1 MKVLKKVV
9 SISLASV
16 LLVGN
21 IGPVLANPN
30 INPISRASSIEK
42 EESKMANPD
51 NITENTKRNDQ
62 NDEILDKDNLSGNLP
77 KENSAQDEPSYDLA
91 KDKEV
96 AGDQEKVIY
105 KNLRVK
111 IDLHGLCDEEFSLD
125 KISPKLYKLEF
136 TYRDKNTNRI
146 ETISRGFTEDGQ
158 VLDFGKFPKEA
169 VENGILSLKRN
180 SDDTNKVIEEYS
192 LGELENKDFIL
203 YKIYQVQSTKISVRT
218 ITSDGNLTAN
228 PTNLHFTYRLLDKV
242 KKGEIPFDSEEID
255 VLEDDAY
262 TFDLDNGE
270 NIYDG
275 REKPELS
282 LDMSENGYVFDGDFA
297 YKIVKEEQ
305 KNEDGESDRSK
316 PLEVTLIKKAKLI
329 KSVSQPTYTD
339 PDTGEEILDDD
350 YVRMADKNTQDEE
363 NQSNYWILKTDEDLF
378 PEEND
383 GDGEKEK
390 TEKKEGF
397 LANDISICAGDEI
410 VTDLLLKNPTD
421 DYSPITKAILKK
433 DGFENGKVIYG
444 ENGEIEVEILDF
456 LYLEDINSYSVRL
469 RVAVDP
475 SYGKKVRRSN
485 QILRD
490 EADPLNPISF
500 INQPYQLSLVDEN
513 GNNYDFENQII
524 IKNQNT
530 KADLIPEKIQLE
542 KGGILA
548 QTKQKIRPQDI
559 IDRVKNGRWQN
570 KKSVNES
577 YANQTMAVKKAPS
590 FVANSIEPKLAANPF
605 MLDEEKF
612 NQIDWDEPGVYEVPV
627 TVAWIDGSTSI
638 VNVPVEV
645 VANDVVITGIFD
657 TGYGIGL
664 MLAGLG
670 LLAGAIS
677 LYNLNRKKAYF

>member
-21 IGPVLANPN
+21 IGPVLAYPN
-30 INPISRASSIEK
+30 INPISNASSIEK

-51 NITENTKRNDQ
+51 NITENPKSKDQ
-62 NDEILDKDNLSGNLP
+62 NGEILDKDNLSGNLP
-77 KENSAQDEPSYDLA
+77 KENSAQDEPSHDLV

-96 AGDQEKVIY
+96 ADDQEKVIY

-111 IDLHGLCDEEFSLD
+111 IDLHGLCGEEFSLD
-125 KISPKLYKLEF
+125 KISPKPYKLEF

-158 VLDFGKFPKEA
+158 VLDFGKFSKEA
-169 VENGILSLKRN
+169 IANGILRLKTN
-180 SDDTNKVIEEYS
+180 PDDTNKVIEEYS
-192 LGELENKDFIL
+192 MGELENKDFIL
-203 YKIYQVQSTKISVRT
+203 YKINQIQSTKISVRT

-262 TFDLDNGE
+262 TFDLEDGE

-297 YKIVKEEQ
+297 YKILKEEQ
-305 KNEDGESDRSK
+305 KDEDGESDRSK
-316 PLEVTLIKKAKLI
+316 PLEVTLIKKAKII
-329 KSVSQPTYTD
+329 KSVDQPTYTD

-363 NQSNYWILKTDEDLF
+363 NQSNYWILKTEEDLI

-383 GDGEKEK
+383 GEGEKEK
-390 TEKKEGF
+390 TENKEGF

-410 VTDLLLKNPTD
+410 FTDILLKNPSESQ
-421 DYSPITKAILKK
+421 SPILKAILKK
-433 DGFENGKVIYG
+433 DDLENDKLIFGR
-444 ENGEIEVEILDF
+444 NGEIELEILEF
-456 LYLEDINSYSVRL
+456 SYLADINSYSVSL

-475 SYGKKVRRSN
+475 SYGNEVRRSN

-490 EADPLNPISF
+490 AADPLNPIAY
-500 INQPYQLSLVDEN
+500 INQPYQISLVDEN

-530 KADLIPEKIQLE
+530 KADLIPEKIQVE
-542 KGGILA
+542 KGGMLA
-548 QTKQKIRPQDI
+548 QTKQMISPQDI
-559 IDRVKNGRWQN
+559 IDQVKNGRWQN
-570 KKSVNES
+570 KKISNET
-577 YANQTMAVKKAPS
+577 YARKTMAIKKAPS
-590 FVANSIEPKLAANPF
+590 FVSSSIEPKLAADPF
-605 MLDEEKF
+605 ELDYDKF
-612 NQIDWDEPGVYEVPV
+612 NQIDWNEPGVHQVPV
-627 TVAWIDGSTSI
+627 TVAWIDGSTST

-645 VANDVVITGIFD
+645 LANDVVMTGIFD
-657 TGYGIGL
+657 TDYGIGI

>member
-16 LLVGN
+16 LFVGN

-30 INPISRASSIEK
+30 INPISRASSLEK
-42 EESKMANPD
+42 EESKIANPD
-51 NITENTKRNDQ
+51 NITEDPKRNDQ
-62 NDEILDKDNLSGNLP
+62 NGEILDKDNLSGNLP

-111 IDLHGLCDEEFSLD
+111 IALHGLCDEEFSLD

-180 SDDTNKVIEEYS
+180 SDDTNKVIKEYS
-192 LGELENKDFIL
+192 LGELENKGFIL

-262 TFDLDNGE
+262 TFDLEDGE

-275 REKPELS
+275 RKGPEIS
-282 LDMSENGYVFDGDFA
+282 LDMAENGYVFDGDFA
-297 YKIVKEEQ
+297 YKILKEEQ

-329 KSVSQPTYTD
+329 KSVDQPTYTD

-350 YVRMADKNTQDEE
+350 YVRMADKNTQGEE

-390 TEKKEGF
+390 TENKEGF

-410 VTDLLLKNPTD
+410 VTDLLLKNPSD

-433 DGFENGKVIYG
+433 DGFENGKLIFG

-456 LYLEDINSYSVRL
+456 LYLEDIDSYSVRL

-475 SYGKKVRRSN
+475 SYGNDVRRSN

-530 KADLIPEKIQLE
+530 KADLIPEKIQVE

-548 QTKQKIRPQDI
+548 QTKQRISPQDI

-570 KKSVNES
+570 KKSANET
-577 YANQTMAVKKAPS
+577 YANKTMAIKKAPS
-590 FVANSIEPKLAANPF
+590 FVANSTQPKLAADPF
-605 MLDEEKF
+605 ELDYDKF
-612 NQIDWDEPGVYEVPV
+612 DQIDWDEPGIYEVPV
-627 TVAWIDGSTSI
+627 TVEWIDGSTSR
-638 VNVPVEV
+638 VDVPVEV
-645 VANDVVITGIFD
+645 LANNLVMTGIFD
-657 TGYGIGL
+657 TNYGIGL

>member
-21 IGPVLANPN
+21 IGSVLANPN
-30 INPISRASSIEK
+30 INLISRASSIEK

-62 NDEILDKDNLSGNLP
+62 NGEILDKDNLSGNLP

-192 LGELENKDFIL
+192 LRELENKGFIL

-255 VLEDDAY
+255 VLEDDIY
-262 TFDLDNGE
+262 TFDLEDGE

-275 REKPELS
+275 RKGPEIS
-282 LDMSENGYVFDGDFA
+282 LDMAENGYVFDGDFA
-297 YKIVKEEQ
+297 YKILKEEQ

-339 PDTGEEILDDD
+339 PDTREEILDDD
-350 YVRMADKNTQDEE
+350 YVRMADKNSEDIDNKTDL
-363 NQSNYWILKTDEDLF
+363 WILKTDGDLI
-378 PEEND
+378 PDKNDSEE
-383 GDGEKEK
+383 EKENAENK
-390 TEKKEGF
+390 LEF

-433 DGFENGKVIYG
+433 DDFENGKIIFG

-475 SYGKKVRRSN
+475 SYGNEVRRSN

-490 EADPLNPISF
+490 EADPLNPIAY
-500 INQPYQLSLVDEN
+500 INQPYQISLLDEN
-513 GNNYDFENQII
+513 GNSYIFENQII

-530 KADLIPEKIQLE
+530 KVDLMPEKIQLE
-542 KGGILA
+542 KGGIIA
-548 QTKQKIRPQDI
+548 RTKQKISPQDI

-570 KKSVNES
+570 KKSANET
-577 YANQTMAVKKAPS
+577 YAKKNMAIKKAPS
-590 FVANSIEPKLAANPF
+590 LVSNSIEPKLASDPF
-605 MLDEEKF
+605 MVDEDKF
-612 NQIDWDEPGVYEVPV
+612 NQIDWNELGVHQVPV
-627 TVAWIDGSTSI
+627 TVAWIDGSTSR

-645 VANDVVITGIFD
+645 LANNLVMTGIFD
-657 TGYGIGL
+657 TDYGLGI
-664 MLAGLG
+664 MIASMG
-670 LLAGAIS
+670 LLAGATS

>member
-16 LLVGN
+16 LFVGN

-30 INPISRASSIEK
+30 INPISRASSLEK
-42 EESKMANPD
+42 EESKIANPD
-51 NITENTKRNDQ
+51 NITEDPKRNDQ
-62 NDEILDKDNLSGNLP
+62 NGEILDKDNLSGNLP

-111 IDLHGLCDEEFSLD
+111 IALHGLCDEEFSLD

-180 SDDTNKVIEEYS
+180 SDDTNKVIKEYS
-192 LGELENKDFIL
+192 LGELENKGFIL

-297 YKIVKEEQ
+297 YKILKEEQ

-350 YVRMADKNTQDEE
+350 YVRRADKNTQGEE

-390 TEKKEGF
+390 TENKEGF

-410 VTDLLLKNPTD
+410 FTDILLKNPSESK
-421 DYSPITKAILKK
+421 SPILKAILKK
-433 DGFENGKVIYG
+433 DDLENDKLIFG
-444 ENGEIEVEILDF
+444 ENGEIEVAILDF
-456 LYLEDINSYSVRL
+456 SYLADIDSYSVSL

-475 SYGKKVRRSN
+475 SYGKKVRISD
-485 QILRD
+485 QVLRD
-490 EADPLNPISF
+490 EGDPLNPIPYL
-500 INQPYQLSLVDEN
+500 NQPYQISLVDEN
-513 GNNYDFENQII
+513 GNSYVFENQII

-530 KADLIPEKIQLE
+530 KADLISEKIQLE

-548 QTKQKIRPQDI
+548 ETKQKISPQDI

-577 YANQTMAVKKAPS
+577 YANQIMAIKKAPS
-590 FVANSIEPKLAANPF
+590 FVANSIEPKLAADPF
-605 MLDEEKF
+605 ELDYDKF
-612 NQIDWDEPGVYEVPV
+612 DQIDWDESGVYEVPV
-627 TVAWIDGSTSI
+627 TVAWIDGSTSR

-645 VANDVVITGIFD
+645 LANTPVMTGIFD
-657 TGYGIGL
+657 TDYGLGL
-664 MLAGLG
+664 MIASMG

-677 LYNLNRKKAYF
+677 LYNLKRKKASI